1 MFQKY
6 IAEEIATDC
15 AEGVL
20 SRREALG
27 RLTGLGLSAAAAAA
41 LIAACAPAGR
51 QSAHESER
59 AGVPATAASPSAPP
73 PGAQDALAVEPIAFP
88 GARGELLGAW
98 SEAPNA
104 QGAVLVIH
112 ENRGLTDHIK
122 TIPGRLAGV
131 GFSALAIDLL
141 SEEGGTSAFA
151 SQDEATKALMAA
163 SSERFAEDL
172 KSGLDELARREP
184 GKKLAVMGFCF
195 GGGLTWQLLLTKD
208 PRVAVG
214 APFYGPLHEEGPPDA
229 LVDFRGSGAA
239 VIAFYGEQDA
249 RVNASRAAAE
259 NSLKAAGLA
268 HAIVVERNANHA
280 FFNDTGPRYVPVAAN
295 DAWQQLVFWLKKYL
309 A

>member
-1 MFQKY
+1 MFQRY

-15 AEGVL
+15 AEGVI
-20 SRREALG
+20 SRREALA
-27 RLTGLGLSAAAAAA
+27 RLTGFGLSAAAATA
-41 LIAACAPAGR
+41 LIAACAPAEHQPAG
-51 QSAHESER
+51 ESPR
-59 AGVPATAASPSAPP
+59 ADASSGETAPSAPP
-73 PGAQDALAVEPIAFP
+73 PGAQGALAVEPATFP
-88 GARGELLGAW
+88 GSRGELIGAW
-98 SEAPNA
+98 SKAPNA

-122 TIPGRLAGV
+122 SIPGRLAGA

-141 SEEGGTSAFA
+141 SEEGGTAKFA

-163 SSERFAEDL
+163 PPERFIADL
-172 KSGLDELARREP
+172 KSGLDELGRREP

-208 PRVAVG
+208 PRLAVG
-214 APFYGPLHEEGPPDA
+214 APFYGPLHEEGPPGA
-229 LVDFRGSGAA
+229 LVDFRGSEAA

-259 NSLKAAGLA
+259 NSLKAAGLT

-280 FFNDTGPRYVPVAAN
+280 FFNDTGPRYVPAAAN
-295 DAWQQLVFWLKKYL
+295 NAWLQLVSWLKKYL
-309 A
+309 V